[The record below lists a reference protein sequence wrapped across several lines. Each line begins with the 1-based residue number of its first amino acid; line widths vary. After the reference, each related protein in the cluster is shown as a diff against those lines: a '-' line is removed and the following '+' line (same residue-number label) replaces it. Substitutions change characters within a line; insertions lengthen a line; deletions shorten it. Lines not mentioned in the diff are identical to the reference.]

1 MTRRRLDEPVL
12 VVYFKCRCFEV
23 IWVSGLKYSNTVV
36 EWGATIL
43 AIVAS
48 FAVLILSS
56 KHLPVGTVYAVFTG
70 LGTVGTVLAEIILF
84 GEPVNVYKILLI
96 GTLLI
101 GVIGLKL
108 LTSDNNE
115 PSIQQQATADRGAL

>member
-1 MTRRRLDEPVL
+1 M
-12 VVYFKCRCFEV
+12 
-23 IWVSGLKYSNTVV
+23 
-36 EWGATIL
+36 
-43 AIVAS
+43 
-48 FAVLILSS
+48 
-56 KHLPVGTVYAVFTG
+56 FTG

-84 GEPVNVYKILLI
+84 NEPINVYKILLI

-115 PSIQQQATADRGAL
+115 PSNHEQATADRGTL

>member
-1 MTRRRLDEPVL
+1 MNRYWLYILSAGVL
-12 VVYFKCRCFEV
+12 EV
-23 IWVSGLKYSNTVV
+23 AWVSGLKYSNTFI

-43 AIVAS
+43 AIIAS
-48 FAVLILSS
+48 FAVLILAS
-56 KHLPVGTVYAVFTG
+56 KNLPVGTVYAVFTG

-84 GEPVNVYKILLI
+84 KEPVNVYKILLI

-115 PSIQQQATADRGAL
+115 PSTQQQATADRGTL

>member
-1 MTRRRLDEPVL
+1 MNRYWLYILGAGILE
-12 VVYFKCRCFEV
+12 VV
-23 IWVSGLKYSNTVV
+23 WVSGLKYSNTLV

-43 AIVAS
+43 AIVGS
-48 FAVLILSS
+48 FAVLILASNY
-56 KHLPVGTVYAVFTG
+56 LPVGTVYAVFTG

-108 LTSDNNE
+108 LTSDKSE
-115 PSIQQQATADRGAL
+115 PIDQQEATVDRGAL

>member
-1 MTRRRLDEPVL
+1 MNRYWLYILSAGILE
-12 VVYFKCRCFEV
+12 VV
-23 IWVSGLKYSNTVV
+23 WVSGLKYSNSVV

-48 FAVLILSS
+48 FAVLILASNY
-56 KHLPVGTVYAVFTG
+56 LPIGTVYAVFTG

-108 LTSDNNE
+108 LTNDNSE
-115 PSIQQQATADRGAL
+115 PSDQQKETANRGAL